1 MTRYCFISY
10 MCQQGASVRYGS
22 GLYKAV
28 NKSLYEIRVAIAE
41 SVGCEIAS
49 IIITHL
55 QFLTKKEFEM
65 LTYGYHE

>member
-10 MCQQGASVRYGS
+10 MHQKGASVGYGS

-28 NKSLYEIRVAIAE
+28 DKTLHEIRKAIAGLE
-41 SVGCEIAS
+41 GCEADS
-49 IIITHL
+49 VVITHL

-65 LTYGYHE
+65 LRYGSHE